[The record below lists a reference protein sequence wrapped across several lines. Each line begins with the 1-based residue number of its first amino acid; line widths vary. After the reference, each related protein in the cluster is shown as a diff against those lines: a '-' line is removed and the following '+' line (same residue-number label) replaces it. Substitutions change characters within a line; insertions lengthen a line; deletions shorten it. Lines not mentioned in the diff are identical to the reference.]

1 MICLFLTR
9 HHNQGLFL
17 HLLHDVPDAFVT
29 DHIRLLLGRDGFMPV
44 FYTDGSLVY
53 PHSVTY
59 RHGAFLVV
67 LDCCLTDGEGCDQV
81 RQWRQTGT
89 FPGSFQRV
97 SQVKIKGT
105 KQFAE
110 QNCKRLCLFVS

>member
-44 FYTDGSLVY
+44 FTLMVHWCTRIRLHIDMGHFWLCWIV
-53 PHSVTY
+53 
-59 RHGAFLVV
+59 
-67 LDCCLTDGEGCDQV
+67 
-81 RQWRQTGT
+81 
-89 FPGSFQRV
+89 V
-97 SQVKIKGT
+97 SQMEKDVI
-105 KQFAE
+105 
-110 QNCKRLCLFVS
+110 R